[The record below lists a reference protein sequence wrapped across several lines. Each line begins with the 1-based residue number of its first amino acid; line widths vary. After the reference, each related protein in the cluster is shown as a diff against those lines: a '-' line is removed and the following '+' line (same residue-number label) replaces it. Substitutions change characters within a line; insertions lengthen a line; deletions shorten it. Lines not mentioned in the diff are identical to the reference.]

1 MPWHEYLKQY
11 SYCGKFF
18 GRFQQLYLSAFNSEN
33 EKLYSNKTL
42 YNNFYDNIGNN
53 SNILWWKNVSAKTS
67 KSIQWNITIQQCKI
81 IEILMH
87 AITRI
92 DNEGIIVNEKSHL
105 GCVVLFLKFLR
116 WQNSR
121 DRQQSSGYQVAE
133 MGQNGTG
140 SDMFIRREYLSW
152 DFGYLS

>member
-1 MPWHEYLKQY
+1 MNISIEWTAVKYHQTLIRMNYIKNYVMKNKVVPCPGMNIWNNIATVENSLADF
-11 SYCGKFF
+11 SNST
-18 GRFQQLYLSAFNSEN
+18 FQHLIQRN

-67 KSIQWNITIQQCKI
+67 KSIQWNSTIQQCKI

-121 DRQQSSGYQVAE
+121 DRQ
-133 MGQNGTG
+133 
-140 SDMFIRREYLSW
+140 
-152 DFGYLS
+152 